1 MVVID
6 MVQLWRSRRDDVCRN
21 RDTRSGKINPKYA
34 PRASLHRADNN
45 SPFAYNAML
54 FMPAKTVIRFLQ
66 CDYASVTLY
75 LLLPH
80 APLSA

>member
-1 MVVID
+1 VWWSLTWYNYGDRVVMTSVETATLD
-6 MVQLWRSRRDDVCRN
+6 LARS
-21 RDTRSGKINPKYA
+21 TP
-34 PRASLHRADNN
+34 DNN